1 MIELLEINDPVRL
14 SFVQSLLAD
23 AGVECFILGAESPW
37 PGTFPS
43 RLMVRPDDEAAARK
57 VLQEAGELAA

>member
-43 RLMVRPDDEAAARK
+43 RLMVRPDDEAAARR
-57 VLQEAGELAA
+57 VLKEAGELAA